1 VLFGPKG
8 LISSNLSFA
17 LSLEGGVRVIE
28 DLKHE
33 SVFFKTQIKA
43 FLEKETNLKFE
54 SAQNTARGVLNRRC
68 DTLSY
73 TFIRRQAG

>member
-17 LSLEGGVRVIE
+17 LSQEGGVRVIE

-33 SVFFKTQIKA
+33 SVFFKTQIKR
-43 FLEKETNLKFE
+43 FLESRILKK
-54 SAQNTARGVLNRRC
+54 
-68 DTLSY
+68 
-73 TFIRRQAG
+73 